1 MSWGTSAA
9 YRPGM
14 NRILGRGGLLLGLA
28 ATVALALA
36 GCGSDQEPKASPRES
51 ATPSTSTSAST
62 GPTPTPLNRTPEL
75 DAIGVIGHSGAT
87 GYNSDGQG
95 QDVPANSWVT
105 GTNPELDSIYLRLLA
120 DHPALEGHNWN
131 EAVSGSSVIGLMHQA
146 QALLGYDPVPDIVF
160 IVSID
165 NDVRCD
171 GSDEDNYGDFEGG
184 VTEVVDYLQGS
195 APGMKIFF
203 TDTPLSV
210 HDYDAVVLKKDG
222 GEAHIS
228 DPGSPCNAIVDGA
241 IDPAGEAYQQQ
252 VYDEYYA
259 RLGRICAQ
267 RTDCATDE
275 GMLQSKAFKAAPQ
288 DMCEDLNH
296 FTVSGLA
303 KEAAIVWEQLPT
315 AWK

>member
-1 MSWGTSAA
+1 MRRTF
-9 YRPGM
+9 
-14 NRILGRGGLLLGLA
+14 GRGWLVLGLA
-28 ATVALALA
+28 ATLAA
-36 GCGSDQEPKASPRES
+36 CGSDDSSSSDAGSAASRS
-51 ATPSTSTSAST
+51 SSASAAT
-62 GPTPTPLNRTPEL
+62 TDAAEPGTTTTPVSRTPEL

-87 GYNSDGQG
+87 GYNSDGQA

-105 GTNPELDSIYLRLLA
+105 GTNPEVDSIYLRLLA

-131 EAVSGSSVIGLMHQA
+131 EAVSGSSVIDLMHQA

-171 GSDEDNYGDFEGG
+171 GSDEDNFGDFEGG
-184 VTEVVDYLQGS
+184 VTEVVDYLQGN

-222 GEAHIS
+222 GGAHLS
-228 DPGSPCNAIVDGA
+228 DPGSPCNPIVDGG

-252 VYDEYYA
+252 VFDEYYE
-259 RLGRICAQ
+259 RLGHICTQ

-275 GMLQSKAFKAAPQ
+275 GMLQSRAFKATPQ
-288 DMCEDLNH
+288 DLSGDLNH

-303 KEAAIVWEQLPT
+303 KEAAIVMEKLPT
-315 AWK
+315 AWQ